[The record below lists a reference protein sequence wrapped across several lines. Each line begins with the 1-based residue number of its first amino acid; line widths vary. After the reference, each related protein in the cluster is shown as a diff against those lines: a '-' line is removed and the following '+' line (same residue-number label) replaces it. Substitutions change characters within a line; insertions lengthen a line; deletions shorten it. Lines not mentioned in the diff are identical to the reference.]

1 MKSQFSSLSQ
11 FKMLKTKHEKHWTFF
26 SDIDPPYYLLQA
38 DKTKLKFAEK
48 SKLLLR
54 QSLME
59 QLLCSERVSLL
70 IIRLVYEAGE
80 SLS

>member
-11 FKMLKTKHEKHWTFF
+11 FKMLTNKHEKHWTFF

-38 DKTKLKFAEK
+38 DETKLKFAEK
-48 SKLLLR
+48 SKLPLW

-59 QLLCSERVSLL
+59 QVLCSEVLCSTL
-70 IIRLVYEAGE
+70 
-80 SLS
+80 